1 MFVGYGAIM
10 SSSTITNW
18 KNFRKELEDNIEV
31 LMWKVERDGDEGLE
45 YMLDMIETMVETN
58 FFSDE
63 Q

>member
-1 MFVGYGAIM
+1 M